1 MTKELIKKLDDI
13 YNTLKIPPQISTY
26 QYHYKKITAIET
38 KKLND
43 EIYDDRE
50 KKEDI
55 PKIQL
60 LAAKVKNNIIIM
72 NTNIGTFTMENPK
85 NIPIHLKQK
94 YTIEEFYNLLKTNDF
109 NTTQSYFKNRDGYYV
124 NDKNEFFLNHFFNAY
139 YWYKMVTEDVK
150 RLYLYLNYT
159 ALSYNIEVSAPTEN
173 FIPIE
178 VVTSPNF
185 NNYAHTQEIP
195 PYSRYLPLIKRIQN
209 RFENICPLENNPYLI
224 FTIAIYTNEPK
235 YLPYI
240 EENLNLFKKF
250 ILEETTIYTPSG
262 NSLRHAYQFLQK
274 NNLIKYFTIEEQI
287 KLYQSNPKMY
297 YSLDKTFFAIVASQI
312 PNKSPLVKLE
322 RNKNQSV
329 HLRYHDY
336 DLYDGIPVA
345 TRIQSSYEKKTF
357 STYFLNYS
365 RAISKLY
372 NLYYK
377 SYQQNALKKQNTP
390 NLEDFCACL
399 FQIKNLEKIYNNS
412 KLSWQ
417 DLKDF
422 SKLKDYFG
430 SFAEK
435 ALQEVQTLSRKNSLN
450 FYNKIILLKENNIQ
464 LETFLNIN
472 HLNEENIFNFII
484 QNKFLYSKEKGALIK
499 IFSDH
504 YGHSLTM
511 EDILILLQEMLERKL
526 TIEEILK
533 EKEIPKKEFEKIY
546 SSSKENNPLLWQEIS
561 SSLNQN
567 SKRRYLKLIH
577 LGYKVLRTP
586 LSSKEEYNQLFSKTI
601 SFDDLLEELK
611 NTELYDLLL
620 DKASTWKDFNEFA
633 TYKKLK
639 IKNS

>member
-1 MTKELIKKLDDI
+1 MD
-13 YNTLKIPPQISTY
+13 
-26 QYHYKKITAIET
+26 
-38 KKLND
+38 
-43 EIYDDRE
+43 
-50 KKEDI
+50 
-55 PKIQL
+55 
-60 LAAKVKNNIIIM
+60 
-72 NTNIGTFTMENPK
+72 
-85 NIPIHLKQK
+85 
-94 YTIEEFYNLLKTNDF
+94 
-109 NTTQSYFKNRDGYYV
+109 
-124 NDKNEFFLNHFFNAY
+124 
-139 YWYKMVTEDVK
+139 
-150 RLYLYLNYT
+150 
-159 ALSYNIEVSAPTEN
+159 
-173 FIPIE
+173 
-178 VVTSPNF
+178 
-185 NNYAHTQEIP
+185 
-195 PYSRYLPLIKRIQN
+195 
-209 RFENICPLENNPYLI
+209 
-224 FTIAIYTNEPK
+224 
-235 YLPYI
+235 
-240 EENLNLFKKF
+240 LNLFENKKTEDNC
-250 ILEETTIYTPSG
+250 I
-262 NSLRHAYQFLQK
+262 NQF
-274 NNLIKYFTIEEQI
+274 IEELKNALENTI
-287 KLYQSNPKMY
+287 
-297 YSLDKTFFAIVASQI
+297 SQ
-312 PNKSPLVKLE
+312 KQ
-322 RNKNQSV
+322 NKNEKSNV
-329 HLRYHDY
+329 LDEYN
-336 DLYDGIPVA
+336 I
-345 TRIQSSYEKKTF
+345 YEKKKI
-357 STYFLNYS
+357 FLDNKS
-365 RAISKLY
+365 RKSNELAWIMDDNSVCISEDGDGGPISISEIDLP
-372 NLYYK
+372 N
-377 SYQQNALKKQNTP
+377 NAKVG
-390 NLEDFCACL
+390 DVY
-399 FQIKNLEKIYNNS
+399 EKIDEEYVYNP
-412 KLSWQ
+412 
-417 DLKDF
+417 DIT

-577 LGYKVLRTP
+577 LSYKVLRTP

-620 DKASTWKDFNEFA
+620 DKASTWKDYDEFA